1 MVPGEVL
8 GAYRGNMKELRM
20 LTLHCATRQARNF
33 RMFLV
38 SSKEHVEQFMT
49 GDSLDH
55 FRSVEL

>member
-1 MVPGEVL
+1 
-8 GAYRGNMKELRM
+8 MKELRM